1 MDASQPVSPA
11 PQSAAD
17 ERPFAVTNRL
27 VLSIALPMTLAY
39 LTTPLLGL
47 VDTAVIGQYGDA
59 ALLGGLAAGT
69 IVFDVVFASFNYPDH
84 QWDRVASAERIQ
96 AWIERKT
103 APAAPVRA
111 TA

>member
-1 MDASQPVSPA
+1 MLIGAMSQNQA
-11 PQSAAD
+11 LAD
-17 ERPFAVTNRL
+17 EFTEN
-27 VLSIALPMTLAY
+27 
-39 LTTPLLGL
+39 
-47 VDTAVIGQYGDA
+47 
-59 ALLGGLAAGT
+59 
-69 IVFDVVFASFNYPDH
+69 FNYPDQ